1 MTRLSIA
8 CVLASTLLASHAYAE
23 SQADIAARENEQGKQ
38 LMFENKYSEASAMFM
53 SAHSRVPEPKYFFNH
68 CTSLFW
74 EGKFGEAMTAC
85 NAADKN
91 ADEKLKAKI
100 TAFED
105 KIRAEADKQ
114 HVSLEPVGG
123 GAGPG
128 PNVTDPNNPNGN
140 PTGNPNG
147 NPTGPGP
154 GPGPSGPGQPGQPP
168 GGYGVGRAPSMG
180 LFSASRP
187 ENKYAWSLGID
198 VFGGGGRVGQPG
210 YFGHAAGGFRIKS
223 DYLLIPQ
230 KRIGAQ
236 GYFQITNYGNGD
248 DMGTEGAYSLGIF
261 DLGIAGYKHLCGR
274 FSRVCL
280 TPLVG
285 VQLALLSPANQTD
298 STGDTVFNYASLGAR
313 LEMAAS
319 FMLGGRYQHVIS
331 GMIGLNAYTPAFS
344 EPADCFSGVDCKA
357 DWGLDK
363 GGAAFYLGAGYTYR
377 FSTPFGSAPFV
388 TLE

>member
-8 CVLASTLLASHAYAE
+8 FVLASTLTASVAYAE
-23 SQADIAARENEQGKQ
+23 SQAEIAARENEEGKQ
-38 LMFENKYSEASAMFM
+38 LMFENKYSEASAKFM

-91 ADEKLKAKI
+91 ADDKLKAKI
-100 TAFED
+100 AAFED
-105 KIRAEADKQ
+105 KIRGEAQKQ
-114 HVSLEPVGG
+114 GVSLEPVGG

-128 PNVTDPNNPNGN
+128 PGETPGGTDPNNPGGN
-140 PTGNPNG
+140 PSGNPNG
-147 NPTGPGP
+147 NPTGI
-154 GPGPSGPGQPGQPP
+154 GPSGPGQPGQPP
-168 GGYGVGRAPSMG
+168 PGYGVGRAPSMG

-187 ENKYAWSLGID
+187 ENKYSWSLGID
-198 VFGGGGRVGQPG
+198 FFGGGGRVGQPG
-210 YFGHAAGGFRIKS
+210 YYGHAAGGFRIKS
-223 DYLLIPQ
+223 DYLLNPA
-230 KRIGAQ
+230 KRFGAQ
-236 GYFQITNYGNGD
+236 GYFQISNYGEGS
-248 DMGTEGAYSLGIF
+248 DMGTGASSLSIF
-261 DLGIAGYKHLCGR
+261 DLGIAGFKHVCGR
-274 FSRVCL
+274 YSRVCL
-280 TPLVG
+280 TPLAG
-285 VQLALLSPANQTD
+285 VQLALVSPNQTD
-298 STGDTVFNYASLGAR
+298 SSTGDTVFNYASLGAR

-331 GMIGLNAYTPAFS
+331 GMIGLNAYTPVFS
-344 EPADCFSGVDCKA
+344 QPADCDIDSTCKG
-357 DWGLDK
+357 DLGLDK